1 MRRIDEEEAKK
12 ILFDK
17 TPTDRIIET
26 RDYGDC
32 WEFIV
37 SCGGDVSTYRIYG
50 DGEIYER

>member
-32 WEFIV
+32 LWWRCIHIP
-37 SCGGDVSTYRIYG
+37 YLW
-50 DGEIYER
+50 